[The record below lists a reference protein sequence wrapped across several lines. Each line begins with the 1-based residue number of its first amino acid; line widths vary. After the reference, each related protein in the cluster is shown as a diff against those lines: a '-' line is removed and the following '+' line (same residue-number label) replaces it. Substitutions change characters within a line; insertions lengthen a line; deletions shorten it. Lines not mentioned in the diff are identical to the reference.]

1 MVYWHG
7 SVSSTVN
14 NEFVEHVYNRSRLYS
29 LPSFTSFRC
38 SLVRFVFYA
47 PKYIFGDNQVH
58 ETLMFR
64 INTSPQSRMSAKL
77 SSQILKNVFRV
88 LQQPSLLLFDLILDG
103 KVLFWPLAEI
113 LAS

>member
-1 MVYWHG
+1 MNGG
-7 SVSSTVN
+7 SRHIHPG
-14 NEFVEHVYNRSRLYS
+14 FV
-29 LPSFTSFRC
+29 
-38 SLVRFVFYA
+38 VRFVFYA

-58 ETLMFR
+58 QTLMFR